1 MANLQLISN
10 LSKYREYHGYTQEKL
25 CEHLNISRQ
34 AYSNYERGKRDP
46 DLDLLI
52 KLCGIYNITLDQL
65 VQQPF
70 HKSNLLV
77 RENKPPY
84 TSAIEPES
92 EDILYL
98 SKKEISFLL
107 DFREARDETQYVIL
121 QLLQNK

>member
-10 LSKYREYHGYTQEKL
+10 LSKYREYYGYTQEKL

-70 HKSNLLV
+70 RKSNLMIC
-77 RENKPPY
+77 EPKPPY
-84 TSAIEPES
+84 TTAVDEKT
-92 EDILYL
+92 EDTLYL
-98 SKKEISFLL
+98 SRKELSFLL
-107 DFREARDETQYVIL
+107 DFREAEDETQYVIM
-121 QLLQNK
+121 QLLQKK

>member
-1 MANLQLISN
+1 MANLQLINN
-10 LSKYREYHGYTQEKL
+10 LSKYREYYGYTQEKL
-25 CEHLNISRQ
+25 CEYLNISRQ

-70 HKSNLLV
+70 QKNNLMIHEG
-77 RENKPPY
+77 RPPY
-84 TSAIEPES
+84 TAAVEPES
-92 EDILYL
+92 KDTLYL
-98 SKKEISFLL
+98 TKREISFLL
-107 DFREARDETQYVIL
+107 DFREAESEKQYVIM